1 MQDNQKTKVTTS
13 RTKEIQTSH
22 TKNIEEVHVSITN
35 AVNSVYAA
43 EDLKL
48 CIGLTNN
55 NDQPVAALKDVAVNV
70 ICTGTAANGDEY
82 IGSRVVI
89 IASGSSSTEYAP
101 FSESYLK
108 AEQIDQLS
116 VALIDIKGNEF
127 ADLAIDASHNFIELA
142 MIDYQQDWF
151 SVAEITVDGVAGVVE
166 FTVVLSG
173 APLTQETSVDY
184 FLGKIA
190 VADIDSYQLDAGT
203 LTFNPGIISHT
214 VIQAFSDNDYEHC
227 NSNFEVVLT
236 NSVNAQIKEC
246 SGQACDRHS
255 QNTKPD
261 LALVSIVENTA
272 SNVDKYDLAY
282 ESPSQIGGGSFA
294 IELRDNKGALNIAN
308 TDVTVEIQYSGTMTD
323 ETDFVGKVSLIVP
336 ANSASFDF
344 DIAALDKHIVETSEA
359 VDIELSHAYGG
370 GFKAVVI
377 DQNKSAANMSIRDMG

>member
-13 RTKEIQTSH
+13 QTKEIQTSH
-22 TKNIEEVHVSITN
+22 TKNIETVHVSITH

-55 NDQPVAALKDVAVNV
+55 NDEPVAAYKDVAVNV

-89 IASGSSSTEYAP
+89 ITSGSSSTEYAP
-101 FSESYLK
+101 FLESYLR
-108 AEQIDQLS
+108 AEQIDKLS
-116 VALIDIKGNEF
+116 VVLTAIKGNEL
-127 ADLAIDASHNFIELA
+127 ADLAIDTSHNFIELA
-142 MIDYQQDWF
+142 MIDYQQDRF
-151 SVAEITVDGVAGVVE
+151 SLAEIKVDGVAGIVE
-166 FTVVLSG
+166 FTIVLSG
-173 APLTQETSVDY
+173 APLTQEASVDY
-184 FLGKIA
+184 FLGKVA
-190 VADIDSYQLDAGT
+190 VENIDSYQLDAGT

-214 VIQAFSDNDYEHC
+214 VTQAFSDNDYEHC

-255 QNTKPD
+255 QNMQPD
-261 LALVSIVENTA
+261 LALVSIVENRA
-272 SNVDKYDLAY
+272 LSVEKYDLAC
-282 ESPSQIGGGSFA
+282 ESPFQIGGGSFA
-294 IELRDNKGALNIAN
+294 IELRDNKGVLNIAN
-308 TDVTVEIQYSGTMTD
+308 SDVTVEIHYSGTMTD

-344 DIAALDKHIVETSEA
+344 DIAALDQHIVETSEA
-359 VDIELSHAYGG
+359 VNIELSHAYGG

>member
-1 MQDNQKTKVTTS
+1 MQDNQETKVNTS
-13 RTKEIQTSH
+13 QTKEIQTSH
-22 TKNIEEVHVSITN
+22 TKNIETVHVSITN
-35 AVNSVYAA
+35 AVNNVYAA
-43 EDLKL
+43 QDLKL

-55 NDQPVAALKDVAVNV
+55 NDEPVAAHKEVAVNI

-101 FSESYLK
+101 FLESYLK

-142 MIDYQQDWF
+142 MIDYQQDGF

-173 APLTQETSVDY
+173 APLTREASVDY
-184 FLGKIA
+184 FLGKVA
-190 VADIDSYQLDAGT
+190 VENIDCYRLDAGT

-214 VIQAFSDNDYEHC
+214 VTQAFSDSDYEYC
-227 NSNFEVVLT
+227 DSNFEVVLT
-236 NSVNAQIKEC
+236 NGVNAQIKEC
-246 SGQACDRHS
+246 SGQACDRHN
-255 QNTKPD
+255 QNTQPD

-272 SNVDKYDLAY
+272 TSIEKYDLAY
-282 ESPSQIGGGSFA
+282 EGPFQIGGGSFA
-294 IELRDNKGALNIAN
+294 IELRDSKGALNIAN
-308 TDVTVEIQYSGTMTD
+308 TDVTVEVQYSGTMTD

>member
-13 RTKEIQTSH
+13 QTKKIQTSH
-22 TKNIEEVHVSITN
+22 TKNIETVHVSITH

-48 CIGLTNN
+48 YIGLTNN
-55 NDQPVAALKDVAVNV
+55 NDEPVAAHKDVAVNV

-82 IGSRVVI
+82 IGSRIVI

-101 FSESYLK
+101 FLESYLK
-108 AEQIDQLS
+108 AEQIDKLS

-127 ADLAIDASHNFIELA
+127 ADLAIDTSHNFIELA
-142 MIDYQQDWF
+142 MIDYQQDRF
-151 SVAEITVDGVAGVVE
+151 SVAEVTVDGVAGVVE

-173 APLTQETSVDY
+173 APLAQEASVDY
-184 FLGKIA
+184 FLGKVA
-190 VADIDSYQLDAGT
+190 VEDIDCYQLDAGT

-214 VIQAFSDNDYEHC
+214 VTQAFSDSDYEYC

-246 SGQACDRHS
+246 SGQAYDRHN
-255 QNTKPD
+255 QNTQPD
-261 LALVSIVENTA
+261 LALVSIVENTT
-272 SNVDKYDLAY
+272 SSVDKYDLAY
-282 ESPSQIGGGSFA
+282 ESPFQIGGGSFA

-308 TDVTVEIQYSGTMTD
+308 TDVTVEIQFSGTMTD

-344 DIAALDKHIVETSEA
+344 DIAALDEHIVETSEA
-359 VDIELSHAYGG
+359 VNIELSHAYGG

>member
-13 RTKEIQTSH
+13 QTKEIQTSH
-22 TKNIEEVHVSITN
+22 TKNIETVHVSITN

-55 NDQPVAALKDVAVNV
+55 NDEPVAAHKDVAVNV

-108 AEQIDQLS
+108 AEQIDKLS

-127 ADLAIDASHNFIELA
+127 ADLAIDTSHNFIELA
-142 MIDYQQDWF
+142 MIDYQQDRF
-151 SVAEITVDGVAGVVE
+151 SVAEITVDGVAGVIE

-173 APLTQETSVDY
+173 APLTQEASVDY
-184 FLGKIA
+184 FLGKVA
-190 VADIDSYQLDAGT
+190 VENIDCYQLDAGT

-214 VIQAFSDNDYEHC
+214 VTQAFSDNDYEHC

-246 SGQACDRHS
+246 SGQACDRHN
-255 QNTKPD
+255 QNTQPD

-272 SNVDKYDLAY
+272 SSVDKYDLAY
-282 ESPSQIGGGSFA
+282 ESPFQIGGGSFA

-344 DIAALDKHIVETSEA
+344 DIAALDEHIVETSEA
-359 VDIELSHAYGG
+359 VNIELSHAYGG

>member
-1 MQDNQKTKVTTS
+1 MQDNQETKVTTS
-13 RTKEIQTSH
+13 QTKKIQTSH
-22 TKNIEEVHVSITN
+22 TKNIETVHVSITH
-35 AVNSVYAA
+35 AVNSAYAA

-55 NDQPVAALKDVAVNV
+55 NDEPVSAHKDVAVNV

-89 IASGSSSTEYAP
+89 IASELSSTEYAP
-101 FSESYLK
+101 FLESYLK
-108 AEQIDQLS
+108 AEQIDKLS

-127 ADLAIDASHNFIELA
+127 ADLAIDTSHNFIELS
-142 MIDYQQDWF
+142 MIDYQQDRF
-151 SVAEITVDGVAGVVE
+151 SVAEITVDGVADVVE

-173 APLTQETSVDY
+173 APLIQEASVDY
-184 FLGKIA
+184 FLGKVA
-190 VADIDSYQLDAGT
+190 VGDIDCYRLDAGT
-203 LTFNPGIISHT
+203 LTFNPGITSHT
-214 VIQAFSDNDYEHC
+214 VTQAFSDNDYEHC
-227 NSNFEVVLT
+227 NSKFEVVLT

-272 SNVDKYDLAY
+272 SNVDKYGLAY

-294 IELRDNKGALNIAN
+294 IELRDNNGALNIAN

-344 DIAALDKHIVETSEA
+344 DIAALDENIVETSEA
-359 VDIELSHAYGG
+359 VNIELSHAYGG

>member
-13 RTKEIQTSH
+13 QTKKIQTSH
-22 TKNIEEVHVSITN
+22 TKNIETVHVSITH

-48 CIGLTNN
+48 YIGLTNN
-55 NDQPVAALKDVAVNV
+55 NDEPVAAHKDVAVNV

-82 IGSRVVI
+82 IGSRIVI

-101 FSESYLK
+101 FLESYLK
-108 AEQIDQLS
+108 AEQIDKLS

-127 ADLAIDASHNFIELA
+127 ADLAIDTSHNFIELA
-142 MIDYQQDWF
+142 MIDYQQDRF
-151 SVAEITVDGVAGVVE
+151 SVAEVTVDGVAGVVE

-173 APLTQETSVDY
+173 APLAQEASVDY
-184 FLGKIA
+184 FLGKVA

-203 LTFNPGIISHT
+203 LTFNPGIISHKVT
-214 VIQAFSDNDYEHC
+214 QAFSDSDYEYC

-246 SGQACDRHS
+246 SGQACDRNN
-255 QNTKPD
+255 QNTQPD
-261 LALVSIVENTA
+261 LALVSIIENTA
-272 SNVDKYDLAY
+272 SNVDKYGLAY
-282 ESPSQIGGGSFA
+282 ESPFQIGGGSFA

-344 DIAALDKHIVETSEA
+344 DIAALDEHIVETSEA
-359 VDIELSHAYGG
+359 VNIELSHAYGG

>member
-13 RTKEIQTSH
+13 QTKEIQTSH
-22 TKNIEEVHVSITN
+22 TKNIETVHVSITN

-43 EDLKL
+43 QDLKL

-55 NDQPVAALKDVAVNV
+55 NDEPVAAHKEVAVNV

-108 AEQIDQLS
+108 AEQIDKLS
-116 VALIDIKGNEF
+116 VVLTDIKGNEF
-127 ADLAIDASHNFIELA
+127 VDLAIDASHNFIELA
-142 MIDYQQDWF
+142 MIDYQQDLF

-173 APLTQETSVDY
+173 APLAQEASVDY
-184 FLGKIA
+184 FLGKVA

-203 LTFNPGIISHT
+203 LTFNPGIISHKVT
-214 VIQAFSDNDYEHC
+214 QAFSDSDYEYC

-246 SGQACDRHS
+246 SGQACDRNN
-255 QNTKPD
+255 QNTQPD
-261 LALVSIVENTA
+261 LALVSIIENTA
-272 SNVDKYDLAY
+272 SNVDKYGLAY
-282 ESPSQIGGGSFA
+282 ESPFQIGGGSFA

-308 TDVTVEIQYSGTMTD
+308 TDVTVEIHYSGTMTD

-344 DIAALDKHIVETSEA
+344 DIAALDEHIVETSEA
-359 VDIELSHAYGG
+359 VNIELSHAYGG